1 MIDFIM
7 HIDKYLLLIVARF
20 GFLSYG
26 ILFLVI
32 FAETGLVILP
42 FLPGDSVLF
51 AAGALSAKGGFN
63 IWFLYWLIV
72 AAAFLGDTVNYWIG
86 HFIGPRAFRMN
97 SKFLKREYL
106 DKAQKFYK
114 KHGGKAII
122 MARFV
127 PVVRTFAPFVA
138 GAGRMK
144 YRRFFW
150 FNLVGGLLW
159 VALFL
164 WGGYFLGEIP
174 WIKANFRYMVGVI
187 ILISIVPVLIEV
199 IRAKH
204 LSN

>member
-1 MIDFIM
+1 MIDFIL
-7 HIDKYLLLIVARF
+7 HIDKYLLLIVGRF
-20 GFLSYG
+20 GFVSYG
-26 ILFLVI
+26 ILFLII
-32 FAETGLVILP
+32 FAETGLVVTP

-51 AAGALSAKGGFN
+51 TAGALAAKGGFN

-86 HFIGPRAFRMN
+86 HFIGPRAFKMN
-97 SKFLKREYL
+97 SRFLKKEYL
-106 DKAQKFYK
+106 DKAQRFYK

-122 MARFV
+122 LARFV
-127 PVVRTFAPFVA
+127 PIVRTFAPFVA

-159 VALFL
+159 VALFV
-164 WGGYFLGEIP
+164 WGGYFLGEVP
-174 WIKANFRYMVGVI
+174 WIKTNFHYLVGVMVLVSTI
-187 ILISIVPVLIEV
+187 PVLVEV
-199 IRAKH
+199 IRTKH